1 MPRDG
6 DDTRRRIV
14 NAAYE
19 FFYRDGF
26 ARANVDAIA
35 ESAGVTKRTLYNHF
49 ESKDAL
55 VAAVLDLQHELML
68 SRVDR
73 WAARARGDAAA
84 FVELLFAELASW
96 SAKPGWLGSGFSR
109 ITMELADL
117 PGHPAR
123 AAAHRHK
130 AAVEA
135 RLAEELARSGVGAAR
150 DLARE
155 LMLLLGGC
163 MTLLLIHRDPAYVAA
178 AGRAGRV
185 LVMAATAP
193 APRR

>member
-19 FFYRDGF
+19 FFYREGF

-35 ESAGVTKRTLYNHF
+35 ETAGVTKRTLYNHF

-73 WAARARGDAAA
+73 WARAPAATPPRSWLSSSRSWRPGRRSRAGSARGSP
-84 FVELLFAELASW
+84 ASRW
-96 SAKPGWLGSGFSR
+96 SSR
-109 ITMELADL
+109 IS
-117 PGHPAR
+117 PATPR
-123 AAAHRHK
+123 
-130 AAVEA
+130 
-135 RLAEELARSGVGAAR
+135 
-150 DLARE
+150 
-155 LMLLLGGC
+155 
-163 MTLLLIHRDPAYVAA
+163 
-178 AGRAGRV
+178 
-185 LVMAATAP
+185 
-193 APRR
+193 APRRTGTRRRWRRASRRSSPDWASAQRATWRASSCSSSKGA

>member
-19 FFYRDGF
+19 FFYREGF

-35 ESAGVTKRTLYNHF
+35 ETAGVTKRTLYNHF

-84 FVELLFAELASW
+84 FVALLFAELASW

-117 PGHPAR
+117 P
-123 AAAHRHK
+123 
-130 AAVEA
+130 
-135 RLAEELARSGVGAAR
+135 
-150 DLARE
+150 
-155 LMLLLGGC
+155 
-163 MTLLLIHRDPAYVAA
+163 
-178 AGRAGRV
+178 
-185 LVMAATAP
+185 ATP
-193 APRR
+193 RAPRRTGTRRRWRRASRRSSPDRASAQRATWRASSCSSSKGA